1 MTAIPPRGWRS
12 LRIRLLLATILVVL
26 IAVAVTAVVIGRATT
41 GEFQRFVQ
49 RGGEDRYFRFAA
61 LLSRSYDASGE
72 WDSVQPD
79 VERLSQASGQR
90 IVVANLD
97 GTIVDDSERKLIGKS
112 VVASWPPPSA
122 PLIVNRQPVGFLF
135 VDPVAGRP
143 PAEVAF
149 LTGVR
154 RSLLFGALVAGGA
167 AALIMLLLAGR
178 IVRPVEQLTD
188 AAQRMEK
195 GDLSVRV
202 AVRSDDE
209 IGRLAHAFNAMAG
222 GLEQQERLRRN
233 MVGDVA
239 HELRTPL
246 TNLRGYL
253 EAARDG
259 LLDPDDGFIDNLYE
273 ETMLLQ
279 RLVADLQDL
288 AQAEAGQLALAR
300 RPVALAGIV
309 DRAVTAV
316 RPQADARGLTLSTD
330 LPPDLP
336 LLDVD
341 PERISQVLRNLLS
354 NAVAHTPAGGEIA
367 VSARAAAGEVS
378 VSVSDT
384 GTGIPPEHLPYVF
397 DRFYRVDSSRTRQTG
412 GAGLGL
418 AIVKQLV
425 AAHDGTVSV
434 TSEPGRGST
443 FTFTLPVQSKIAK
456 AGEPF
461 EASTI

>member
-1 MTAIPPRGWRS
+1 MTAIAPRRWRS
-12 LRIRLLLATILVVL
+12 LRVRLLLATILVVL
-26 IAVAVTAVVIGRATT
+26 IAVGVSALVVGRGTA
-41 GEFQRFVQ
+41 GEFQRYVR

-61 LLSRSYDASGE
+61 ALTRVYGATQE
-72 WDSVQPD
+72 WDDIQPE
-79 VERLSQASGQR
+79 VERLSQLTGQR
-90 IVVANLD
+90 VVVAD
-97 GTIVDDSERKLIGKS
+97 ARRVIVSDSEKKLIGKR
-112 VVASWPPPSA
+112 VVPNWPPPSA
-122 PLIVNRQPVGFLF
+122 VMVIESRPVGFLF
-135 VDPVAGRP
+135 VDPVAGPP
-143 PAEVAF
+143 PADVAF

-154 RSLLFGALVAGGA
+154 RSLLFGALIAGVAA
-167 AALIMLLLAGR
+167 VLITLFLAGR
-178 IVRPVEQLTD
+178 IVRPVEQLTE

-202 AVRSDDE
+202 VVDSDDE

-222 GLEQQERLRRN
+222 GLEQQEQLRRN

-259 LLDPDDGFIDNLYE
+259 LLAPDGGFVDNLYE

-300 RPVALAGIV
+300 RPAALDGIV
-309 DRAVTAV
+309 EHAVAAL
-316 RPQADARGLTLSTD
+316 RPQADAKGITLRAD
-330 LPPDLP
+330 LPPELP
-336 LLDVD
+336 RVDVD
-341 PERISQVLRNLLS
+341 PERIGQVLRNLLS
-354 NAVAHTPAGGEIA
+354 NAVAHTPAGGQIS
-367 VSARAAAGEVS
+367 VSAAAGEGEVFVS
-378 VSVSDT
+378 VRDT
-384 GTGIPPEHLPYVF
+384 GTGIPAEHLPYVF
-397 DRFYRVDSSRTRQTG
+397 DRFYRADKSRARETG

-425 AAHDGTVSV
+425 LAHGGAVSA

-443 FTFTLPVQSKIAK
+443 FNFTLPVRPSEVSA
-456 AGEPF
+456 
-461 EASTI
+461 